1 MPILITNIRHCII
14 KGKTWRLVCVK
25 RISIL
30 LGIIFCTIIVTQGEI
45 SAQRLHDRVIMHKQT
60 QQEVAQTSPEG
71 TGSETNVIAVKSAD
85 PIADQDQQKSELK
98 NDHLPDKEN
107 PTLETNVM
115 DNMTSISS
123 TYLILKDDNKASDF
137 SVSVEKQ
144 RFFSQMTSEES
155 YYITIYDFD
164 KTREHQ
170 IVFSKKHMPGIELV
184 NHGVRSNIVFKDTV
198 SISESLI
205 WIKMKEHTLEDVAD
219 ADQIYLDL
227 YTKNGDIKKIEI
239 PKSVALQWSKV
250 VTTDMKKLRSELNS
264 K

>member
-1 MPILITNIRHCII
+1 M
-14 KGKTWRLVCVK
+14 K

-45 SAQRLHDRVIMHKQT
+45 SAQRLHDRVIMHRQT
-60 QQEVAQTSPEG
+60 QQDVVQTSLEG
-71 TGSETNVIAVKSAD
+71 TGSETNVIVVKSAD
-85 PIADQDQQKSELK
+85 PVDQDQQKSELK

-107 PTLETNVM
+107 PTLETNLM

-123 TYLILKDDNKASDF
+123 TYLILKDDNKRSDF
-137 SVSVEKQ
+137 SIRVEKQ

-164 KTREHQ
+164 KNRENQ
-170 IVFSKKHMPGIELV
+170 IVFSKKHMPSIELV
-184 NHGVRSNIVFKDTV
+184 KNGARSNIVFKDTV
-198 SISESLI
+198 SISESFI
-205 WIKMKEHTLEDVAD
+205 WIQMKEHTLEDVAG

-227 YTKNGDIKKIEI
+227 YTKKGDIKKIEI

>member
-1 MPILITNIRHCII
+1 
-14 KGKTWRLVCVK
+14 VK

-45 SAQRLHDRVIMHKQT
+45 SAQRLHDRVIMHRQT
-60 QQEVAQTSPEG
+60 QQDVVQTSLEG
-71 TGSETNVIAVKSAD
+71 TGSETNVIVVKSAD
-85 PIADQDQQKSELK
+85 PVDQDQQKSELK

-107 PTLETNVM
+107 PTLETNLM

-123 TYLILKDDNKASDF
+123 TYLILKDDNKRSDF
-137 SVSVEKQ
+137 SIRVEKQ

-164 KTREHQ
+164 KNRENQ
-170 IVFSKKHMPGIELV
+170 IVFSKKHMPSIELV
-184 NHGVRSNIVFKDTV
+184 KNGARSNIVFKDTV
-198 SISESLI
+198 SISESFI
-205 WIKMKEHTLEDVAD
+205 WIQMKEHTLEDVAG

-227 YTKNGDIKKIEI
+227 YTKKGDIKKIEI